1 MSDWFLLPSGR
12 LCSDRL
18 PREYRHAVCWRG
30 GTHHLRREYWSIG
43 RGLARRCW
51 FRLFFESHLL
61 LPSLPRRSLL
71 LKRIRF
77 TRLLFL
83 HAFLRLL
90 PPVEPRRA
98 VLVIL

>member
-1 MSDWFLLPSGR
+1 MSDWFLLPSWC

-30 GTHHLRREYWSIG
+30 GTYDLRREYWCIG

-51 FRLFFESHLL
+51 FRLFFQSHLL
-61 LPSLPRRSLL
+61 LSSLSRRPLL
-71 LKRIRF
+71 LQRIRF

-83 HAFLRLL
+83 YAFLWLL